1 MRIAVALHG
10 QRVIFW
16 HGLNVREKGTVWE
29 GQLKPV
35 PALGFKERASDFAV
49 SDPWPVEDREK
60 DRLKADSCPFSGKK
74 TGEDWAALLVEA
86 ICHVPPAVDAIAAT
100 DREPFNSSWRSSIVM
115 IS

>member
-1 MRIAVALHG
+1 LVSKK
-10 QRVIFW
+10 
-16 HGLNVREKGTVWE
+16 E
-29 GQLKPV
+29 PV
-35 PALGFKERASDFAV
+35 KIAV

-60 DRLKADSCPFSGKK
+60 DRLKADSCPFSG
-74 TGEDWAALLVEA
+74 EDWAALLVET